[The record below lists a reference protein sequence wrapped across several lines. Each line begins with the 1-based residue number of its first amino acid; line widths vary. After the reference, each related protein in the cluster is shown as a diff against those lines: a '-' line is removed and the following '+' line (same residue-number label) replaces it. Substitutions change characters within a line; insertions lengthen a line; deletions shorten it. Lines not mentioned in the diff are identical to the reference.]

1 MRTSICALLLCV
13 ACAAKRPAAVTQ
25 DMQFHQDA
33 VVIDTHAETIE
44 AMFYEN
50 YDLLLPHADRHL
62 DLPRM
67 MEGGL
72 DAEFFSVFVHP
83 ESVDLT
89 QFFAIGMKQVD
100 LLQQTATNSGGR
112 IAFARSAAEI
122 RDNAGKGV
130 ISMLLAVEGGHML
143 LPGNDDEQLAHLR
156 AYADRGVR
164 SLTLAWSSSSPIRAT
179 PATPCWKRWRATA
192 GRRASASRAPS
203 STPIFARRRRRCCR
217 GPRRCTT
224 RKRSSCTSARG
235 CPTCRSRR
243 SPSTSSTWPRWP
255 ASITSA
261 WAATSTGRR

>member
-1 MRTSICALLLCV
+1 MRTSIATLLLCA
-13 ACAAKRPAAVTQ
+13 ACASQKPTAATQ

-33 VVIDTHAETIE
+33 VVVDTHAETIE

-50 YDLLLPHADRHL
+50 YDLLARHAYRHL

-67 MEGGL
+67 VEGGL

-122 RDNAGKGV
+122 RDNAARGV

-164 SLTLAWSSSSPIRAT
+164 ALTLSW
-179 PATPCWKRWRATA
+179 
-192 GRRASASRAPS
+192 
-203 STPIFARRRRRCCR
+203 
-217 GPRRCTT
+217 
-224 RKRSSCTSARG
+224 
-235 CPTCRSRR
+235 
-243 SPSTSSTWPRWP
+243 
-255 ASITSA
+255 
-261 WAATSTGRR
+261 